1 MKQRSHRLWAL
12 APLLIVAGLGLA
24 GCARGHVAA
33 DTVDPAQL
41 KPVPGT
47 SLHYVTLTQQALLDV
62 GIRTAPVRRAPTART
77 TASRSG
83 ATTASPSPAAR
94 ASTSPAAT
102 ASPTPAASPSPAARL
117 RALTAIPLAAV
128 IYDPKG
134 RPWTYTIAG
143 PRTYVR
149 KAIVIDR
156 ISGDTVLLRS
166 GPPVGT
172 PVVIVGAS
180 ELLGAEYG
188 VGEE

>member
-33 DTVDPAQL
+33 DTVDPTQL

-62 GIRTAPVRRAPTART
+62 GIRTAPVRRAPTAR
-77 TASRSG
+77 
-83 ATTASPSPAAR
+83 TTASPSPAAR